1 MPNNFEKASLLD
13 FMSRKLDLPSVEEMK
28 ANDPDYQMVR
38 SGEQAFKAAFAANI
52 ASGEENA
59 RAGILQKEKD
69 SPGYIDR
76 LNKVRAEI
84 GLPLFEK

>member
-1 MPNNFEKASLLD
+1 MPNNFEKAFFLD
-13 FMSRKLDLPSVEEMK
+13 RLSGNFGLPSVEEFK

-38 SGEQAFKAAFAANI
+38 AGDQVLRETMAANI

-84 GLPLFEK
+84 GLPPFEK